1 MTGVRVGDSVIFG
14 SAWGTPELRAIF
26 DEVGRTRGWLE
37 VLAVLAE
44 TQAAFRLIPERAAS
58 EVATACRAVAVD
70 QPFLDEVAA
79 GYEASGHSFVGLLDA
94 VAARCKGDGGEWLC
108 FGATVQD
115 ITDTWLMTALHRAR
129 EAIAADLAGVEA
141 GLARLASVP
150 RATVMAGRTHGQ
162 VGLPITFGFKAAGW
176 LAEVR
181 RHRQRLDEVGTRMGI
196 GQLSGGVGSV
206 ASMGPR
212 GFEVQAAFLGA
223 LGLRPPDISWTSSR
237 DVLAEWC
244 GLLTLITATAD
255 RVGHEVYTLQ
265 RPEIGELVEGFVE
278 GTVGSITM
286 PHKRNPERSEHLGT
300 LARVVRHD
308 SALVTE
314 SLVHEGERDGRSWKV
329 EWQAI
334 PGATLA
340 AAKAVRLLGEL
351 VDTLRVVP
359 ERMLVNLAA
368 AAGAIASER
377 VMLALAPDVGR
388 RTAHRLVHEAAMV
401 GASAGISVRD
411 AILGSAAITA
421 ALDTARL
428 TEILDAPPDTG
439 ACAAMIDRLL
449 AGEA

>member
-1 MTGVRVGDSVIFG
+1 MDAHMIDSAIFG
-14 SAWGTPELRAIF
+14 HNWTTPESRALFGEEARVARWLDIVIALAQAQGECGIIPTDSADAIAQLRQTELSIGDIAT
-26 DEVGRTRGWLE
+26 GTRETSHSTLGMIR
-37 VLAVLAE
+37 VLRDLLPDAAAE
-44 TQAAFRLIPERAAS
+44 H
-58 EVATACRAVAVD
+58 V
-70 QPFLDEVAA
+70 
-79 GYEASGHSFVGLLDA
+79 Y
-94 VAARCKGDGGEWLC
+94 

-115 ITDTWLMTALHRAR
+115 ITDTSQVLELRDTGSLLWRDLWLLEDALLQLAVRHR
-129 EAIAADLAGVEA
+129 DT
-141 GLARLASVP
+141 P
-150 RATVMAGRTHGQ
+150 MAGRTHGQ
-162 VGLPITFGFKAAGW
+162 LGSPISFGFKVASWA
-176 LAEVR
+176 
-181 RHRQRLDEVGTRMGI
+181 DEVGRHLQRMGEGRSRWLV
-196 GQLSGGVGSV
+196 GQLGGAVGTL
-206 ASMGPR
+206 
-212 GFEVQAAFLGA
+212 GFFGDRALDLRAAFCRR
-223 LGLRPPDISWTSSR
+223 LGLGEPDIAWLSSR
-237 DVLAEWC
+237 DRLAEF
-244 GLLTLITATAD
+244 THLIAMSVTSLARIAN
-255 RVGHEVYTLQ
+255 EVYVLQ
-265 RPEIGELVEGFVE
+265 RREVGELAERTSTS
-278 GTVGSITM
+278 TVGSITM

-351 VDTLRVVP
+351 VDTMRVVP
-359 ERMLVNLAA
+359 ERMLANLDG

-388 RTAHRLVHEAAMV
+388 RTAHRLVHEATMA
-401 GASAGISVRD
+401 GAASGISVRA

-439 ACAAMIDRLL
+439 ACAAMVDRLL